1 MSANLLLPHLLP
13 PSAQGRNWPG
23 KMSASQAV
31 DQLIRFQKVGT
42 SVQQHLDSI
51 TQSSQPYLLALG
63 STKSSIHSYF
73 VVIDKHAL
81 PCKATGSVGAFD
93 ELFKAHFA
101 FEQEANNQPLE
112 NVELTMT
119 TEQLMNIDLDET
131 EDSME
136 QHLGDEMFE
145 ATLTEAEVEAV
156 KQLMLLFID
165 QIEAE
170 SLGSEVMNVPDTE
183 PEAQVETYLDEVDTP
198 NDLPLEEEIL
208 EVMDTEDEA
217 EVSKDRVH
225 LELHDTETEY
235 LGKN

>member
-101 FEQEANNQPLE
+101 FG
-112 NVELTMT
+112 T
-119 TEQLMNIDLDET
+119 
-131 EDSME
+131 
-136 QHLGDEMFE
+136 
-145 ATLTEAEVEAV
+145 
-156 KQLMLLFID
+156 
-165 QIEAE
+165 
-170 SLGSEVMNVPDTE
+170 
-183 PEAQVETYLDEVDTP
+183 
-198 NDLPLEEEIL
+198 
-208 EVMDTEDEA
+208 
-217 EVSKDRVH
+217 
-225 LELHDTETEY
+225 
-235 LGKN
+235 

>member
-81 PCKATGSVGAFD
+81 PCKATGSVGAF
-93 ELFKAHFA
+93 
-101 FEQEANNQPLE
+101 
-112 NVELTMT
+112 
-119 TEQLMNIDLDET
+119 
-131 EDSME
+131 
-136 QHLGDEMFE
+136 
-145 ATLTEAEVEAV
+145 
-156 KQLMLLFID
+156 
-165 QIEAE
+165 
-170 SLGSEVMNVPDTE
+170 
-183 PEAQVETYLDEVDTP
+183 
-198 NDLPLEEEIL
+198 
-208 EVMDTEDEA
+208 
-217 EVSKDRVH
+217 
-225 LELHDTETEY
+225 
-235 LGKN
+235 